1 MTPAFL
7 GCTGI
12 SYGGV
17 MTINVTEIMIK
28 MSQKCEPILYF
39 SKATRGT
46 SV

>member
-17 MTINVTEIMIK
+17 MTINVTEIMNK
-28 MSQKCEPILYF
+28 MSQKCILYF
-39 SKATRGT
+39 SKAARGT